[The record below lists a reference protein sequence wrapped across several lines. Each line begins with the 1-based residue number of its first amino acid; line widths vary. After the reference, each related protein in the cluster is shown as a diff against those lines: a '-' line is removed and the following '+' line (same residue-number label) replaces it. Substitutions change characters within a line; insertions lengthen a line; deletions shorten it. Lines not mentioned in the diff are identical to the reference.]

1 MSRKLPPPSPAVP
14 AWGFAAFLF
23 AFVPSAAPASASSQ
37 DGDAAPPPADE
48 PAEPADVAAQEE
60 AVPAPDLALQMQQA
74 SVPSFGFF
82 FMLALAAA
90 IATFGLCLPTLWRV
104 EEVCTSSLRIRQLVS
119 MPYRSIVV
127 SGKLPSSSSP
137 MAPIA

>member
-1 MSRKLPPPSPAVP
+1 VAETNAKLTFLHNPIRKKRVLINMKD
-14 AWGFAAFLF
+14 WFL
-23 AFVPSAAPASASSQ
+23 ARIWHKLSGGWAPFV
-37 DGDAAPPPADE
+37 
-48 PAEPADVAAQEE
+48 EE
-60 AVPAPDLALQMQQA
+60 AVPAPDLTLEMHQT

-119 MPYRSIVV
+119 MPY
-127 SGKLPSSSSP
+127 P
-137 MAPIA
+137 